1 MNDMTRLDSN
11 SNDSPPLVQPAKPLS
26 LRDSLTARFG
36 AAVGEMMYAVELE
49 ARRKA
54 AEQFQE
60 LQARLTE
67 INAQIEI
74 RLRANA
80 ESLEAFTARMES
92 SYTQYLR
99 DYELRDEEMLR
110 AQASLVDYATQRQ
123 NSSRR
128 LTHRIRTSPA
138 RSRIGR
144 VLPITSNNPILPPMP
159 EIGGPGGH

>member
-54 AEQFQE
+54 AERFQE

-80 ESLEAFTARMES
+80 ESLEVFTARMES

-99 DYELRDEEMLR
+99 DYELRDAEMLR
-110 AQASLVDYATQRQ
+110 AQASLVELRHAAAELIKEINAPHPHFATKVKNWSRPADYVEQ
-123 NSSRR
+123 
-128 LTHRIRTSPA
+128 
-138 RSRIGR
+138 
-144 VLPITSNNPILPPMP
+144 PILPPMP